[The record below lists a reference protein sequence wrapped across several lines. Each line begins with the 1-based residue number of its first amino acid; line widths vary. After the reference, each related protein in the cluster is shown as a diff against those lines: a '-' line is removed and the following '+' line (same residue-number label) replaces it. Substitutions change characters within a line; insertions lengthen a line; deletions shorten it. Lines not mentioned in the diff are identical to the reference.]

1 MLESVVSAR
10 GKVLRTNFSATSRVL
25 PPSSVGEMT
34 LSGLLV
40 TLDLTSDGDHLN
52 RSGFSGRFTTPPSGL
67 TSR

>member
-1 MLESVVSAR
+1 MP
-10 GKVLRTNFSATSRVL
+10 SRVVL

-52 RSGFSGRFTTPPSGL
+52 RSGFSGKVYDTALFQASKRLRLPY
-67 TSR
+67 RKVN